1 MKNKIL
7 IRLAAISLAAIM
19 AFTPTNAFAATLVKR
34 GSKGS
39 EVKVIQTTLKEL
51 GYFTYPKVTGYY
63 GRVTV
68 EAVKRF
74 QRDNGIAADG
84 IVGKVTMGKL
94 SRDTEK
100 ETARTLMANAEVAT
114 VTTITGGALDW
125 YKEVKDIWKCGK
137 DAVVTDITTGKS
149 FNVKRTYGSNHADI
163 EPLTK
168 ADTKVIKDIWGGFSW
183 ERRAVTVQI
192 GNYVLAASMTA
203 MPHAGKDSAPANK
216 YISGRSEGYGWGVNL
231 DAVKNNGA
239 NGVMDIHFK
248 NSKTHTTKRVL
259 KSQQDMV
266 KKAAEFIT
274 KMKNN

>member
-1 MKNKIL
+1 MKNKTL
-7 IRLAAISLAAIM
+7 TRLAAVSLAAIL
-19 AFTPTNAFAATLVKR
+19 AFTPINAFAALVKK

-39 EVKVIQTTLKEL
+39 DVKVIQTTLKEL

-63 GRVTV
+63 GSVTV
-68 EAVKRF
+68 DAVKRF

-94 SRDTEK
+94 SNGTKE
-100 ETARTLMANAEVAT
+100 ETARILSATAETEA
-114 VTTITGGALDW
+114 VTTVTGGALDW
-125 YKEVKDIWKCGK
+125 YKEVKDIWKRGE
-137 DAVVTDITTGKS
+137 DAVVTDISTGKS
-149 FNVKRTYGSNHADI
+149 FNVRRTYGSNHADI
-163 EPLTK
+163 EPLKK
-168 ADTKVIKDIWGGFSW
+168 ADTQVIKDIWGGFSW
-183 ERRAVTVQI
+183 ERRAVTVEI

-216 YISGRSEGYGWGVNL
+216 YIRGRSEGYGWGVNL

-248 NSKTHTTKRVL
+248 NSKTHTTRRVL

-266 KKAAEFIT
+266 KKAAEFIEN
-274 KMKNN
+274 MMND

>member
-1 MKNKIL
+1 MKNKTL

-19 AFTPTNAFAATLVKR
+19 ALTPTNAFAAALVKK

-39 EVKVIQTTLKEL
+39 DVKMIQTTLKEL

-63 GRVTV
+63 GSVTV

-74 QRDNGIAADG
+74 QRDNGIASDG

-94 SRDTEK
+94 SGGTEQK
-100 ETARTLMANAEVAT
+100 TARTLMATAEIAA

-125 YKEVKDIWKCGK
+125 YKDVKDIWKRGE

-149 FNVKRTYGSNHADI
+149 FHVKRTYGSNHADV

-168 ADTKVIKDIWGGFSW
+168 ADTQIIKDIWGGFSW
-183 ERRAVTVQI
+183 ERRAVTVEI
-192 GNYVLAASMTA
+192 GNYILAASMTS

-216 YISGRSEGYGWGVNL
+216 YISRRSEGYGWGVNL

-248 NSKTHTTKRVL
+248 NSKTHTTNRTL

-274 KMKNN
+274 NMNNN